1 MTAALQIYSRDF
13 DADFF
18 KLPRDLQA
26 RIESSI
32 YRLGRTLDTYSHHRM
47 KGVDAC
53 RIRVGDYRVIY
64 DFDRAKGILHLL
76 SVGHRREVYRK

>member
-1 MTAALQIYSRDF
+1 VSAAVQIYSRDF

-18 KLPRDLQA
+18 KLPCAIRA

-32 YRLGRTLDTYSHHRM
+32 DRLGTTLDSYPHHRM
-47 KGVDAC
+47 KGVEAY

-64 DFDRAKGILHLL
+64 NLDRTKGVLHLL
-76 SVGHRREVYRK
+76 AVGHRREVYRK